1 MRHQIN
7 RLVTVLHIF
16 YTFTVTIKWSKGIL
30 AVQVLTS
37 ELILNLSQTD
47 TESVI
52 IFISCDEIILNAY
65 NINVLVGASVIL
77 QFP

>member
-1 MRHQIN
+1 M
-7 RLVTVLHIF
+7 
-16 YTFTVTIKWSKGIL
+16 KWSKGIL

-37 ELILNLSQTD
+37 ELILDLSLTKS
-47 TESVI
+47 ESVI

-77 QFP
+77 QLP

>member
-1 MRHQIN
+1 M
-7 RLVTVLHIF
+7 
-16 YTFTVTIKWSKGIL
+16 TIKWSKGIL

-37 ELILNLSQTD
+37 ELSLNLSQTE

-52 IFISCDEIILNAY
+52 TFISFDEIILNAY

>member
-1 MRHQIN
+1 M
-7 RLVTVLHIF
+7 
-16 YTFTVTIKWSKGIL
+16 KWSKGIL

-37 ELILNLSQTD
+37 ELILDLSLTES
-47 TESVI
+47 ESVI

>member
-1 MRHQIN
+1 MVERDLGCPGPNLRANSQ
-7 RLVTVLHIF
+7 
-16 YTFTVTIKWSKGIL
+16 
-30 AVQVLTS
+30 
-37 ELILNLSQTD
+37 LSQTE

-52 IFISCDEIILNAY
+52 IVISCDEIILNAY

>member
-1 MRHQIN
+1 M
-7 RLVTVLHIF
+7 
-16 YTFTVTIKWSKGIL
+16 TIKWSKGIL

-37 ELILNLSQTD
+37 ELSLNLSQTE

-52 IFISCDEIILNAY
+52 TFISCDEIILNAY